1 MKNKAIVIDIDGV
14 ILNTE
19 DILKEILRQKLKG
32 DEMWEYF
39 YENCNNSH
47 IPLIKNIVQFLDCLS
62 PSIYII
68 LSTAR
73 NERCRKGT
81 EEKLKEENFPYDAL
95 YMRNQEDLRPSSEVK
110 KDHINHIKKNFEII
124 AFIDDDLSNCQMAKQ
139 EGLLALRKV

>member
-39 YENCNNSH
+39 YENCNSSR
-47 IPLIKNIVQFLDCLS
+47 IPLIKNIVQFLGCLS
-62 PSIYII
+62 SSIYII

-81 EEKLKEENFPYDAL
+81 EEKLTFNRRGSTCTAGVLL
-95 YMRNQEDLRPSSEVK
+95 YPGGEVA
-110 KDHINHIKKNFEII
+110 HF
-124 AFIDDDLSNCQMAKQ
+124 
-139 EGLLALRKV
+139 